1 MSEVEVEPIPGLP
14 EKLPPGERILWQG
27 QPDWRLLERTAF
39 HVRGLAIYFGF
50 FVVARGIAEL
60 TEGKSLAAAVFSA
73 LLVVPLA
80 LLALGLIRLFA
91 WLNARSTIY
100 TITNHRVVMRF
111 GVALPTTF
119 NLPFRRLAAAEL
131 KPLPGGAG
139 EIALSLAGK
148 DRLAYLHLWPH
159 VRPWRFAHT
168 NPMLRALPE
177 GAQVAGI
184 LREAV
189 RT

>member
-1 MSEVEVEPIPGLP
+1 MSEVEVEPVPGLP
-14 EKLPPGERILWQG
+14 EQLPAGEHILWQG

-39 HVRGLAIYFGF
+39 HVRGLTVYFGVF
-50 FVVARGIAEL
+50 TVVRGISEL
-60 TEGKSLAAAVFSA
+60 IAGESLVAAAFSS

-100 TITNHRVVMRF
+100 TITNRRVVMRF

-119 NLPFRRLAAAEL
+119 NLPFPRLASADL
-131 KPLPGGAG
+131 KPLSGGAG
-139 EIALSLAGK
+139 EIAFSLMGN
-148 DRLAYLHLWPH
+148 DRLAYLQMWPH
-159 VRPWRFAHT
+159 VRPWRFART
-168 NPMLRALPE
+168 SPMLRALPD
-177 GAQVAGI
+177 GAEVAGI
-184 LREAV
+184 LRQAV